1 MKQPTS
7 QWKMSTMCKRI
18 ASWCPRSKRPVEG
31 IRCCTQRF
39 KAYVHTR
46 LGPYSKMDAF
56 ITGTM
61 MMTMTITIILLVQ
74 QAHYYKHDDTLT
86 DDRIALQ
93 VRVAEEMRSAEA
105 LNATIEQLEAQAATL
120 SATVR
125 QLEAQNA
132 ALMRKHAT
140 ASQKRLAR
148 SARFHRAR

>member
-1 MKQPTS
+1 
-7 QWKMSTMCKRI
+7 
-18 ASWCPRSKRPVEG
+18 
-31 IRCCTQRF
+31 
-39 KAYVHTR
+39 
-46 LGPYSKMDAF
+46 MDAF